1 MKYLLFL
8 TATVF
13 AFVLAACDD
22 DKPHHTWGTL
32 EVAYIN
38 GKESPTKGLVY
49 NSRLTP
55 HEVCLLD
62 TVHIWGAGSHFTESH
77 GIDVV
82 YQSADVSIASG
93 HVDTVNNRI
102 SYFVGNIIDAN
113 GVMNVDENMLF
124 SDTCDWI
131 IMKPFYEERFDE
143 ASGEYYQ
150 VAFNKDTVAYIP
162 IANRVAVR
170 DTLRQLQD
178 DPDGNFDAIMKIFND
193 AFEFIPCTG
202 EEYKELKAKGLN

>member
-1 MKYLLFL
+1 MKHFVFLL
-8 TATVF
+8 ATLF
-13 AFVLAACDD
+13 AFVLASCND

-62 TVHIWGAGSHFTESH
+62 TVKIYGSGMHCPEQGAINHAITAA
-77 GIDVV
+77 V
-82 YQSADVSIASG
+82 VSIASG

-102 SYFVGNIIDAN
+102 GYDVGNIIDAN
-113 GVMNVDENMLF
+113 GVMNVDENMIF
-124 SDTCDWI
+124 SDTCNWTI
-131 IMKPFYEERFDE
+131 LAPIYETLPDGIGGYFR
-143 ASGEYYQ
+143 AATSW
-150 VAFNKDTVAYIP
+150 DTVAYIP

-178 DPDGNFDAIMKIFND
+178 DPDGNFDIIMKIFND